1 MKRASSSLIVIHL
14 LALLAFGQDGA
25 RVAERDL
32 WRTRADILT
41 RNILKN
47 SEKDVLNRAL
57 LMAELSDL
65 WWASDPIQANA
76 WIEKSVDA
84 LVFYPAQ
91 DVKDHRQ
98 EFFSVARATLS
109 LISSHNKKQARR
121 LDSVLSKSEDAP
133 DADRKLNAEGLIEQA
148 LKIVKD
154 DPRAAAT
161 LGQRALSLGFPSKA
175 NQFSWALRRNNPEL
189 ADDFVRTALASVA
202 SLPDRSKLFWLEL
215 ILFPENLGSSFPATL
230 RPPANLKVIYLSL
243 MADYLYNSQLDFSR
257 RASSSCSDDAAY
269 TVKFEKWF
277 AELLPQKLD
286 TVRQLIN
293 ICLGDQNRQIR
304 EQVTN
309 TSESSDFDELLK
321 KADENQDSPLFRS
334 NFLIKAAAAAL
345 RQKMFAKSVEI
356 LDKMTDEERKVN
368 LEYWEDLRYAAGGHL
383 AATRFID
390 GDVTGAERTLKEIP
404 DMLRPLGNVIFVLQ
418 FSADDISSYQTCV
431 NVLGNARAE
440 FAKSDLAFD
449 RKSFYWLNLVK
460 LYSNYKMQ
468 AEASETLKE
477 VIRAF
482 NSSLS
487 DNSAEQKLANENQF
501 TADLKKIVPNLSL
514 NLFETRED
522 SIFESISLIKLE
534 RPSKEISL
542 QFLAMVLKRYESLK
556 LELDKSVEKPGQGI
570 APKQRSS

>member
-1 MKRASSSLIVIHL
+1 MKKASTSLIVIHL

-25 RVAERDL
+25 KVAERDL

-98 EFFSVARATLS
+98 QFFSVARTTLS
-109 LISSHNKKQARR
+109 LISSHNKKQASR
-121 LDSVLSKSEDAP
+121 LDSVLNKSEDAP
-133 DADRKLNAEGLIEQA
+133 ETERKLTAEGLIEQA

-154 DPRAAAT
+154 DPPAAAT
-161 LGQRALSLGFPSKA
+161 LGRRALSLGFPSNA
-175 NQFSWALRRNNPEL
+175 NRFSWALRRYNPEF
-189 ADDFVRTALASVA
+189 ADDFVRTALANVA
-202 SLPDRSKLFWLEL
+202 SLPDRSRLFWLES
-215 ILFPENLGSSFPATL
+215 IVFPENLGSSFPATL

-257 RASSSCSDDAAY
+257 RAISSCFDDAAY

-277 AELLPQKLD
+277 AEFLPQKLG

-304 EQVTN
+304 ENITN
-309 TSESSDFDELLK
+309 TSASSDFDELLK
-321 KADENQDSPLFRS
+321 LADENQDQPWLRS
-334 NFLIKAAAAAL
+334 VFLIKAASAAL
-345 RQKMFAKSVEI
+345 RQKLFAKSVEI
-356 LDKMTDEERKVN
+356 LDKMTDEQRKVD
-368 LEYWEDLRYAAGGHL
+368 LQYWEELRYQAGAHL
-383 AATRFID
+383 AVTRFRD
-390 GDVTGAERTLKEIP
+390 GDVTGAERTLKEMP

-440 FAKSDLAFD
+440 FAKSDLAFN

-468 AEASETLKE
+468 VEASETLKE
-477 VIRAF
+477 VIGAF

-487 DNSAEQKLANENQF
+487 DKSAEQKLANENQF
-501 TADLKKIVPNLSL
+501 TADLKKIVPDLSL

-522 SIFESISLIKLE
+522 SIFESITLIKLE

-542 QFLAMVLKRYESLK
+542 QFLTMVLKRYESLK
-556 LELDKSVEKPGQGI
+556 LELEKSVEKPGQGI

>member
-1 MKRASSSLIVIHL
+1 MIVIHL

-25 RVAERDL
+25 KVAERDL

-47 SEKDVLNRAL
+47 SEQDVLKRAL
-57 LMAELSDL
+57 LMAELSDS
-65 WWASDPIQANA
+65 WWAADPIQANA
-76 WIEKSVDA
+76 WIEKSVDT

-98 EFFSVARATLS
+98 QFFSVARATLS
-109 LISSHNKKQARR
+109 LISFHNKKQASR

-133 DADRKLNAEGLIEQA
+133 ETDRKLNADGLIEQA

-161 LGQRALSLGFPSKA
+161 LGRRALSLGFPSKA

-189 ADDFVRTALASVA
+189 ADDFVRTALANVA

-215 ILFPENLGSSFPATL
+215 IVFPENLGSSFPATL
-230 RPPANLKVIYLSL
+230 RPPANLKVVYLSL
-243 MADYLYNSQLDFSR
+243 IADYLYNSQLDFSR
-257 RASSSCSDDAAY
+257 RAIPSCSDDAAY

-304 EQVTN
+304 ENVTN
-309 TSESSDFDELLK
+309 TSASSDVDELLK
-321 KADENQDSPLFRS
+321 KADETQDPLFRS
-334 NFLIKAAAAAL
+334 NFLIKAASAAL
-345 RQKMFAKSVEI
+345 QQKNFAKSVEI
-356 LDKMTDEERKVN
+356 LDKMTDEERKVSK
-368 LEYWEDLRYAAGGHL
+368 EYWEDLRYAAGAHL
-383 AATRFID
+383 AVVRFKD
-390 GDVTGAERTLKEIP
+390 GDFTAADRTLKEIP
-404 DMLRPLGNVIFVLQ
+404 DMLRPLGRIVFALQ
-418 FSADDISSYQTCV
+418 FSPEEISSYQTCV

-468 AEASETLKE
+468 VEASETLKE
-477 VIRAF
+477 LIGAF

-501 TADLKKIVPNLSL
+501 TTDLKKIVPDLSL

-522 SIFESISLIKLE
+522 SIFESISLIKPE

-542 QFLAMVLKRYESLK
+542 QFLTMVLKRYESLK
-556 LELDKSVEKPGQGI
+556 LKLEKSVEKSGQGI
-570 APKQRSS
+570 APKQRSR